1 MNYLK
6 FFNKI
11 LFYLNCLSYTIIA
24 LALIFFNT
32 SCSGWSVMGYALDE
46 AQEEVQI
53 EDEEVYE

>member
-6 FFNKI
+6 LFNKI
-11 LFYLNCLSYTIIA
+11 LLYLNCLSYTTIVVV
-24 LALIFFNT
+24 LIFFNI